1 MIQQANAHAAST
13 SGWSAEGHHVS
24 HKTVDIVV
32 SECAPLLSWLQ
43 TKLRSHITP
52 ALCAQ
57 FGLKPQEVWL
67 EDAFIVKYTAG
78 EGGQPG
84 LGFHRD
90 DSELSFN
97 LLLSEPCGSCKGSH
111 EGSEGEGV
119 SKGDEGSDEGS
130 KEAECFLGGGPHST
144 LTAPSPI
151 TTRTAHAPSSVRSA
165 ARCSHFGRLRHAGNP
180 VTSGTRYILAGFV
193 RAQPLAAVWHQLRYP
208 DDNAPMGREEEDECI
223 PQ

>member
-130 KEAECFLGGGPHST
+130 KEAECFLGGGTAFDLDGS
-144 LTAPSPI
+144 LTDNDEDSP
-151 TTRTAHAPSSVRSA
+151 RTIVSPQRGEML
-165 ARCSHFGRLRHAGNP
+165 SHFGRLRHAGTQSR
-180 VTSGTRYILAGFV
+180 VALATSSQVLSGRSHWQPYGINCAIQTTTR
-193 RAQPLAAVWHQLRYP
+193 RWE
-208 DDNAPMGREEEDECI
+208 REEED
-223 PQ
+223 